1 MVANGSLQLGF
12 AGDTVIPGYTQAFSS
27 YPGAIFSGDDFYILS
42 SGLVSS
48 VFLCLPFCAVLDGV
62 GSALS
67 IGFAIAIERGLDG
80 RTLS

>member
-1 MVANGSLQLGF
+1 MAADGSLQLDF

-48 VFLCLPFCAVLDGV
+48 VFLFCGVLDGV
-62 GSALS
+62 GGAWS
-67 IGFAIAIERGLDG
+67 IGFAIVIELALDE
-80 RTLS
+80 RTFS